1 MCEMRKT
8 FKTIYILIYC
18 LMGIL
23 IALFIYTCISFNKY
37 NKCRAIDFNSKS
49 CDKWRDY

>member
-1 MCEMRKT
+1 MCEMSKI
-8 FKTIYILIYC
+8 FKAIYILIFC

-23 IALFIYTCISFNKY
+23 IALFIYTCISFDNY

-49 CDKWRDY
+49 CDKWRNY